1 MIQIDRR
8 MPKENNKEK
17 ILVALIETSSIRE
30 ASQKSGIGE
39 ATFYRYLQDKA
50 FLAEY
55 RNARRQTVESAI
67 AQMQQASSEAVETL
81 RRNLTCENSA
91 VETRTAQIIF
101 ENSIRGLELTDI
113 LSRLEILENEHFEQI
128 EETAKPNN
136 RRRF

>member
-1 MIQIDRR
+1 
-8 MPKENNKEK
+8 MPKITNQEK
-17 ILVALIETSSIRE
+17 VLVALLETPSIRD
-30 ASQKSGIGE
+30 AAKLSGISE
-39 ATFYRYLQDKA
+39 ATIYNYLKDKE
-50 FLAEY
+50 FLTEY

-67 AQMQQASSEAVETL
+67 AQMQNAASEAVETL

-113 LSRLEILENEHFEQI
+113 LSRLEVLESEHSKQAE
-128 EETAKPNN
+128 KDGKSDN